1 MNERIEELRDK
12 ARSLPLKPGVYL
24 HKDKTGRVIYVGKA
38 KALKNRVSQY
48 FQSDSRHSP
57 KTRKMVSNVWDFDII
72 VTESEYEAL
81 VLENSMI
88 KKYKPKYN
96 ILLKDDKGYPYI
108 KVTTSKPFPEF
119 SIVSKPQADA
129 DRYFARIRAASLHTA

>member
-1 MNERIEELRDK
+1 MSERFEELKTRVL
-12 ARSLPLKPGVYL
+12 SLPYEPGVYIM
-24 HKDKTGRVIYVGKA
+24 KNRAGQVIYVGKA

-57 KTRKMVSNVWDFDII
+57 KTIRMVSQIWDFDII
-72 VTESEYEAL
+72 VTESEFEAL
-81 VLENSMI
+81 VLENAMI

-108 KVTTSKPFPEF
+108 KVTTSRPFPTI
-119 SIVSKPQADA
+119 SIVSKPAADA
-129 DRYFARIRAASLHTA
+129 DRYFGP